1 MSTQCKMKER
11 KVVYMGTPDFAV
23 PILEML
29 IKNTNVILVV
39 TQPDKEVGRKKEKKY
54 SPIKEV
60 AIKNN
65 IEVYQPIKIKNEFDY
80 ILSKEPDIIITCAYG
95 QIIPNE
101 LIETPK
107 YKAINV
113 HASLLP
119 KLRGGA
125 PIHHA
130 IIDGYK
136 ETGITIMYMSPKLDA
151 GDIISQEKISIEQTD
166 NVGTLHDKL
175 SKLGEKLLL
184 ETLPLI
190 FENKNKRIKQNES
203 EVTYGYNI
211 TREEE
216 KIDFNKTAEEVYNQI
231 RGLNPFP
238 LAYAT
243 LDGEET
249 KIIKAEVNCSSKG
262 KVGQIIEITKNSI
275 IVKCKDQSVEITEIK
290 PFGKKAMTVKDY
302 LNGIKKENL
311 LYKEYNNE

>member
-1 MSTQCKMKER
+1 MKNK
-11 KVVYMGTPDFAV
+11 KVIFMGTPEFAV
-23 PILEML
+23 PILQML
-29 IKNTNVILVV
+29 IENSEVVLVV
-39 TQPDKEVGRKKEKKY
+39 TQPDKEVGRKKEKKF
-54 SPIKEV
+54 SPIKEL

-65 IEVYQPIKIKNEFDY
+65 IETFQPIKIKEDYKY
-80 ILSKEPDIIITCAYG
+80 ILEKNPDIIITCAYG

-107 YKAINV
+107 YGAINV

-136 ETGITIMYMSPKLDA
+136 KTGITIMYMSSKMDA
-151 GDIISQEKISIEQTD
+151 GDIISQKEITINEKE

-175 SKLGEKLLL
+175 SKIGTELLK

-190 FENKNKRIKQNES
+190 FEQKNERIKQNEE
-203 EVTYGYNI
+203 EVTFGYNI
-211 TREEE
+211 TREDE

-238 LAYAT
+238 LAYAI
-243 LDGEET
+243 LNEKEI
-249 KIIKAEVNCSSKG
+249 KIIEANINERAIG
-262 KVGQIIEITKNSI
+262 KTGEITEITKNSI
-275 IVKCKDQSVEITEIK
+275 IVKCKDKSIEITKIK
-290 PFGKKAMTVKDY
+290 PFGKRIMEVKDY
-302 LNGIKKENL
+302 LNGIKKETL
-311 LYKEYNNE
+311 LNKEFE

>member
-1 MSTQCKMKER
+1 MKNK
-11 KVVYMGTPDFAV
+11 KVIFMGTPEFAV
-23 PILEML
+23 PILQML
-29 IKNTNVILVV
+29 IENTEVLLVV
-39 TQPDKEVGRKKEKKY
+39 TQPDKEVGRKKEKKF
-54 SPIKEV
+54 SPIKEL

-65 IEVYQPIKIKNEFDY
+65 IETFQPIKIKEDYKY
-80 ILSKEPDIIITCAYG
+80 ILEKNPDIIITCAYG

-107 YKAINV
+107 YGAINV

-136 ETGITIMYMSPKLDA
+136 KTGITIMYMSSKMDA
-151 GDIISQEKISIEQTD
+151 GDIISQKEITINEKE

-175 SKLGEKLLL
+175 SKIGTELLK

-190 FENKNKRIKQNES
+190 FEQKNERIKQNEE
-203 EVTYGYNI
+203 EVTFGYNI

-216 KIDFNKTAEEVYNQI
+216 KIDFNKTAEQVYNQI

-238 LAYAT
+238 LAYAI
-243 LDGEET
+243 LNEEET
-249 KIIKAEVNCSSKG
+249 KIIEANINEKTIG
-262 KVGQIIEITKNSI
+262 KVGEITEITKNSI
-275 IVKCKDQSVEITEIK
+275 IVKCKDKSIEITKIK
-290 PFGKKAMTVKDY
+290 PFGKRIMEVKDY
-302 LNGIKKENL
+302 LNGIKKEALIN
-311 LYKEYNNE
+311 KEFR

>member
-1 MSTQCKMKER
+1 MKNK
-11 KVVYMGTPDFAV
+11 KVIFMGTPEFAV
-23 PILEML
+23 PILQML
-29 IKNTNVILVV
+29 IENTEVLLVV
-39 TQPDKEVGRKKEKKY
+39 TQPDKEVGRKKEKKF
-54 SPIKEV
+54 SPIKEL

-65 IEVYQPIKIKNEFDY
+65 IETFQPIKIKEDYKY
-80 ILSKEPDIIITCAYG
+80 ILEKNPDIIITCAYG

-107 YKAINV
+107 YGAINV

-136 ETGITIMYMSPKLDA
+136 KTGITIMYMSSKMDA
-151 GDIISQEKISIEQTD
+151 GDIISQKETIINEKE

-175 SKLGEKLLL
+175 SKIGTELLK

-190 FENKNKRIKQNES
+190 FEQKNERIKQNEE
-203 EVTYGYNI
+203 EVTFGYNI

-216 KIDFNKTAEEVYNQI
+216 KIDFNKTAEQVYNQI

-238 LAYAT
+238 LAYAI
-243 LDGEET
+243 LNEEET
-249 KIIKAEVNCSSKG
+249 KIIEANINEKTIG
-262 KVGQIIEITKNSI
+262 KVGEITEITKNSI
-275 IVKCKDQSVEITEIK
+275 IVKCKDKSIEITKIK
-290 PFGKKAMTVKDY
+290 PFGKRIMEVKDY
-302 LNGIKKENL
+302 LNGIKKEALIN
-311 LYKEYNNE
+311 KEFK

>member
-1 MSTQCKMKER
+1 MKNK
-11 KVVYMGTPDFAV
+11 KVIFMGTPEFAV
-23 PILEML
+23 PILQML
-29 IKNTNVILVV
+29 IENSEVVLVV
-39 TQPDKEVGRKKEKKY
+39 TQPDKEVGRKKEKKF
-54 SPIKEV
+54 SPIKEL

-65 IEVYQPIKIKNEFDY
+65 IETFQPIKIKEDYKY
-80 ILSKEPDIIITCAYG
+80 ILEKNPDIIITCAYG

-107 YKAINV
+107 YGAINV

-136 ETGITIMYMSPKLDA
+136 KTGITIMYMSSKMDA
-151 GDIISQEKISIEQTD
+151 GDIISQKEITINEKE

-175 SKLGEKLLL
+175 SKIGTELLK

-190 FENKNKRIKQNES
+190 FEQKNERIKQNEE
-203 EVTYGYNI
+203 EVTFGYNI
-211 TREEE
+211 TREDE

-238 LAYAT
+238 LAYAI
-243 LDGEET
+243 LNEKEI
-249 KIIKAEVNCSSKG
+249 KIIEANINERAIG
-262 KVGQIIEITKNSI
+262 KTGEITEITKNSI
-275 IVKCKDQSVEITEIK
+275 IVKCKDKSIEITKIK
-290 PFGKKAMTVKDY
+290 PFGKKIMEVKDY
-302 LNGIKKENL
+302 LNGIRKETLIKKEF
-311 LYKEYNNE
+311 K

>member
-1 MSTQCKMKER
+1 MKNK
-11 KVVYMGTPDFAV
+11 KVIFMGTPEFAV
-23 PILEML
+23 PILQML
-29 IKNTNVILVV
+29 IENTEVLLVV
-39 TQPDKEVGRKKEKKY
+39 TQPDKEVGRKKEKKF
-54 SPIKEV
+54 SPIKEL

-65 IEVYQPIKIKNEFDY
+65 IETFQPIKIKEDYKY
-80 ILSKEPDIIITCAYG
+80 ILEKNPDIIITCAYG

-107 YKAINV
+107 YGAINV

-136 ETGITIMYMSPKLDA
+136 KTGITIMYMSSKMDA
-151 GDIISQEKISIEQTD
+151 GDIISQKETIINEKE

-175 SKLGEKLLL
+175 SKIGTELLK

-190 FENKNKRIKQNES
+190 FEQKNERIKQNEE
-203 EVTYGYNI
+203 EVTFGYNI

-216 KIDFNKTAEEVYNQI
+216 KIDFNKTAEQVYNQI

-238 LAYAT
+238 LAYAI
-243 LDGEET
+243 LNEEET
-249 KIIKAEVNCSSKG
+249 KIIEANINEKTIG
-262 KVGQIIEITKNSI
+262 KVGEITEITKNSI
-275 IVKCKDQSVEITEIK
+275 IVKCKDKSIEITKIK
-290 PFGKKAMTVKDY
+290 PFGKRIMEVKDY
-302 LNGIKKENL
+302 LNGIKKETLIN
-311 LYKEYNNE
+311 KEFK

>member
-1 MSTQCKMKER
+1 MKNK
-11 KVVYMGTPDFAV
+11 KVIFMGTPEFAV
-23 PILEML
+23 PILQML
-29 IKNTNVILVV
+29 IKNTEVLLVV
-39 TQPDKEVGRKKEKKY
+39 TQPDKEVGRKKEKKF
-54 SPIKEV
+54 SPIKEL

-65 IEVYQPIKIKNEFDY
+65 IETFQPIKIKEDYKY
-80 ILSKEPDIIITCAYG
+80 ILEKNPDIIITCAYG

-107 YKAINV
+107 YGAINV

-136 ETGITIMYMSPKLDA
+136 KTGITIMYMSSKMDA
-151 GDIISQEKISIEQTD
+151 GDIISQKETIINEKE

-175 SKLGEKLLL
+175 SKIGTELLK

-190 FENKNKRIKQNES
+190 FEQKNERIKQNEE
-203 EVTYGYNI
+203 EVTFGYNI

-216 KIDFNKTAEEVYNQI
+216 KIDFNKTAEQVYNQI

-238 LAYAT
+238 LAYAI
-243 LDGEET
+243 LNEEET
-249 KIIKAEVNCSSKG
+249 KIIEANINEKTIG
-262 KVGQIIEITKNSI
+262 KVGEITEITKNSI
-275 IVKCKDQSVEITEIK
+275 IVKCKDKSIEITKIK
-290 PFGKKAMTVKDY
+290 PFGKRIMEVKDY
-302 LNGIKKENL
+302 LNGIKKETLIN
-311 LYKEYNNE
+311 KEFK

>member
-1 MSTQCKMKER
+1 MKNK
-11 KVVYMGTPDFAV
+11 KVIFMGTPEFAV
-23 PILEML
+23 PILQML
-29 IKNTNVILVV
+29 IENSEVVLVV
-39 TQPDKEVGRKKEKKY
+39 TQPDKEVGRKKEKKF
-54 SPIKEV
+54 SPIKEL

-65 IEVYQPIKIKNEFDY
+65 IETFQPIKIKEDYKY
-80 ILSKEPDIIITCAYG
+80 ILEKNPDIIITCAYG

-107 YKAINV
+107 YGAINV

-136 ETGITIMYMSPKLDA
+136 KTGITIMYMSSKMDA
-151 GDIISQEKISIEQTD
+151 GDIISQKEITINDKD

-175 SKLGEKLLL
+175 SKIGTELLK

-190 FENKNKRIKQNES
+190 FEQKNERIKQNE
-203 EVTYGYNI
+203 EEITFGYNI

-216 KIDFNKTAEEVYNQI
+216 KIDFNKTAEQVYNQI

-238 LAYAT
+238 LAYAI
-243 LDGEET
+243 LNEEET
-249 KIIKAEVNCSSKG
+249 KIIEANINEKTIG
-262 KVGQIIEITKNSI
+262 KVGKITEITKNSI
-275 IVKCKDQSVEITEIK
+275 IVKCKDKSIEITKIK
-290 PFGKKAMTVKDY
+290 PFGKRIMEVKDY
-302 LNGIKKENL
+302 LNGIKKEALIN
-311 LYKEYNNE
+311 KEFR

>member
-1 MSTQCKMKER
+1 MKEQ
-11 KVVYMGTPDFAV
+11 KVVFMGTPNFAV

-29 IKNTNVILVV
+29 IKKTNVILVV

-60 AIKNN
+60 ALKNN
-65 IEVYQPIKIKNEFDY
+65 IEVYQPIKIKNEFEY
-80 ILSKEPDIIITCAYG
+80 ILSKKPDIIITCAYG

-101 LIETPK
+101 LIEVPK

-136 ETGITIMYMSPKLDA
+136 ETGITIMYMSPKMDA
-151 GDIISQEKISIEQTD
+151 GDIISQGKINIEQTD

-175 SKLGEKLLL
+175 SKLGEELLL

-190 FENKNKRIKQNES
+190 FDNKNKRIRQDES
-203 EVTYGYNI
+203 KVTYGYNI

-216 KIDFNKTAEEVYNQI
+216 KINFNKTAEEVYNQI

-238 LAYAT
+238 LAYAI
-243 LDGEET
+243 LNGEET
-249 KIIKAEVNCSSKG
+249 KIVKAKINPNNKG
-262 KVGQIIEITKNSI
+262 EIGQIIEITKDSI
-275 IVKCKDQSVEITEIK
+275 IVKCKDQSIEITEIK
-290 PFGKKAMTVKDY
+290 PFGKKTMTVKDY
-302 LNGIKKENL
+302 LNGIKRANL
-311 LYKEYNNE
+311 LYKEFNNEW

>member
-1 MSTQCKMKER
+1 MKNK
-11 KVVYMGTPDFAV
+11 KVIFMGTPEFAV
-23 PILEML
+23 PILQML
-29 IKNTNVILVV
+29 IENTEVLLVV
-39 TQPDKEVGRKKEKKY
+39 TQPDKEVGRKKEKKF
-54 SPIKEV
+54 SPIKEL

-65 IEVYQPIKIKNEFDY
+65 IETFQPIKIKEDYKY
-80 ILSKEPDIIITCAYG
+80 ILEKNPDIIITCAYG

-107 YKAINV
+107 YGAINV

-136 ETGITIMYMSPKLDA
+136 KTGITIMYMSSKMDA
-151 GDIISQEKISIEQTD
+151 GDIISQKETIINEKE

-175 SKLGEKLLL
+175 SKIGTELLK

-190 FENKNKRIKQNES
+190 FEQKNERIKQNEE
-203 EVTYGYNI
+203 EVTFGYNI

-216 KIDFNKTAEEVYNQI
+216 KIDFNKTAEQVYNQI

-238 LAYAT
+238 LAYAI
-243 LDGEET
+243 LNEEET
-249 KIIKAEVNCSSKG
+249 KIIEANINEKTIG
-262 KVGQIIEITKNSI
+262 KVGEITEITKNSI
-275 IVKCKDQSVEITEIK
+275 IVKCKDKSIEITKIK
-290 PFGKKAMTVKDY
+290 PFGKRIMEVKDY
-302 LNGIKKENL
+302 LNGIKKETLIN
-311 LYKEYNNE
+311 KEIK

>member
-1 MSTQCKMKER
+1 MKNK
-11 KVVYMGTPDFAV
+11 KVIFMGTPEFAV
-23 PILEML
+23 PILQML
-29 IKNTNVILVV
+29 IENTEVLLVV
-39 TQPDKEVGRKKEKKY
+39 TQPDKGVGRKKEKKF
-54 SPIKEV
+54 SPIKEL

-65 IEVYQPIKIKNEFDY
+65 IETFQPIKIKEDYKY
-80 ILSKEPDIIITCAYG
+80 ILEKNPDIIITCAYG

-107 YKAINV
+107 YGAINV

-136 ETGITIMYMSPKLDA
+136 KTGITIMYMSSKMDA
-151 GDIISQEKISIEQTD
+151 GDIISQKETIINEKE

-175 SKLGEKLLL
+175 SKIGTELLK

-190 FENKNKRIKQNES
+190 FEQKNERIKQNEE
-203 EVTYGYNI
+203 EVTFGYNI

-216 KIDFNKTAEEVYNQI
+216 KIDFNKTAEQVYNQI

-238 LAYAT
+238 LAYT
-243 LDGEET
+243 ILNEEET
-249 KIIKAEVNCSSKG
+249 KIIEANINEKTIG
-262 KVGQIIEITKNSI
+262 KVGEITEITKNSI
-275 IVKCKDQSVEITEIK
+275 IVKCKDKSIEITKIK
-290 PFGKKAMTVKDY
+290 PFGKRIMEVKDY
-302 LNGIKKENL
+302 LNGIKKETLIN
-311 LYKEYNNE
+311 KEFK

>member
-1 MSTQCKMKER
+1 MKNK
-11 KVVYMGTPDFAV
+11 KVIFMGTPEFAV
-23 PILEML
+23 PILQML
-29 IKNTNVILVV
+29 IENTEVILVV
-39 TQPDKEVGRKKEKKY
+39 TQPDKEVGRKKEKKF
-54 SPIKEV
+54 SPIKEL

-65 IEVYQPIKIKNEFDY
+65 IETFQPIKIKEDYKY
-80 ILSKEPDIIITCAYG
+80 ILEKNPDIIITCAYG

-107 YKAINV
+107 YGAINV

-136 ETGITIMYMSPKLDA
+136 KTGITIMYMSSKMDA
-151 GDIISQEKISIEQTD
+151 GDIISQKEITINDKD

-175 SKLGEKLLL
+175 SKIGTELLK

-190 FENKNKRIKQNES
+190 FEQKNERIKQNEE
-203 EVTYGYNI
+203 EVTFGYNI

-216 KIDFNKTAEEVYNQI
+216 KIDFNKTAEQVYNQI

-238 LAYAT
+238 LAYAI
-243 LDGEET
+243 LNEEET
-249 KIIKAEVNCSSKG
+249 KIIEANINEKTIG
-262 KVGQIIEITKNSI
+262 KVGKITEITKNSI
-275 IVKCKDQSVEITEIK
+275 IVKCKDKSIEITKIK
-290 PFGKKAMTVKDY
+290 PFGKRIMEVKDY
-302 LNGIKKENL
+302 LNGIKKEALIN
-311 LYKEYNNE
+311 KEFR